1 VFFKARP
8 RGISI
13 YRTSYSLF
21 IGLVNVRTSLYVFKI
36 CTLYLSIQ
44 SYVHA
49 DTVPCTPR
57 NLLPLPDESAYKHP
71 APDTDN
77 NDDYILRPVLRAESM
92 LLPWMKEAMDNTSR
106 VGVCLRCPVF
116 ISVHFSL
123 RDEGSSEYIR
133 LCEGRESLSPNFQT
147 FHDPRHQFH
156 GISTLVSETLHP
168 LATLAL
174 LHMIPWTF
182 VHSLKV

>member
-1 VFFKARP
+1 MNCHSLL
-8 RGISI
+8 ISI
-13 YRTSYSLF
+13 HCFHFLSPVHKSYRL
-21 IGLVNVRTSLYVFKI
+21 LVLIRVG
-36 CTLYLSIQ
+36 
-44 SYVHA
+44 
-49 DTVPCTPR
+49 
-57 NLLPLPDESAYKHP
+57 
-71 APDTDN
+71 
-77 NDDYILRPVLRAESM
+77 
-92 LLPWMKEAMDNTSR
+92 PWMKEAMDNTSR

-123 RDEGSSEYIR
+123 RNEGSSEYIR

-182 VHSLKV
+182 LHSLNA

>member
-1 VFFKARP
+1 MGCIVYMF
-8 RGISI
+8 GWM
-13 YRTSYSLF
+13 
-21 IGLVNVRTSLYVFKI
+21 
-36 CTLYLSIQ
+36 
-44 SYVHA
+44 
-49 DTVPCTPR
+49 
-57 NLLPLPDESAYKHP
+57 E
-71 APDTDN
+71 
-77 NDDYILRPVLRAESM
+77 
-92 LLPWMKEAMDNTSR
+92 PWMKEAMDNTSR

-133 LCEGRESLSPNFQT
+133 LCEGRVSLSPNFQT

-182 VHSLKV
+182 LHFLKGVWHEIFDFRFFSKISVPRASEYLIGIISNFFENSRRYSRMNVCQRCQRHRQKMKKR

>member
-1 VFFKARP
+1 MCTGELV
-8 RGISI
+8 GG
-13 YRTSYSLF
+13 
-21 IGLVNVRTSLYVFKI
+21 GLVHSV
-36 CTLYLSIQ
+36 
-44 SYVHA
+44 
-49 DTVPCTPR
+49 TVLVAGIVGLFCQPT
-57 NLLPLPDESAYKHP
+57 
-71 APDTDN
+71 
-77 NDDYILRPVLRAESM
+77 
-92 LLPWMKEAMDNTSR
+92 PWMKEAMDNTSR

-123 RDEGSSEYIR
+123 HDEGSSEYIR

-182 VHSLKV
+182 LHSLNVWKFGLWRTMSVCYVTLSQTPSGLNLCHIMKTVHKT

>member
-1 VFFKARP
+1 MSGVFQNIDPPPPNRPASVYPPAFGAGGGHTRWVERGWEVNSSEDARHC
-8 RGISI
+8 S
-13 YRTSYSLF
+13 
-21 IGLVNVRTSLYVFKI
+21 V
-36 CTLYLSIQ
+36 LYLCKYFVIQ
-44 SYVHA
+44 LLLELVTESHA
-49 DTVPCTPR
+49 
-57 NLLPLPDESAYKHP
+57 
-71 APDTDN
+71 
-77 NDDYILRPVLRAESM
+77 
-92 LLPWMKEAMDNTSR
+92 WMKEAMDNTSR

-182 VHSLKV
+182 LHSLNV

>member
-1 VFFKARP
+1 MPLPNPHCTENLIYLFSEKEFRGLSSDSYIHVSDLYFP
-8 RGISI
+8 RIGPHIWLQQNRQADPRNCRSTVHMLEV
-13 YRTSYSLF
+13 YFNLLF
-21 IGLVNVRTSLYVFKI
+21 LYHILYVDTF
-36 CTLYLSIQ
+36 Q
-44 SYVHA
+44 SCFFRSH
-49 DTVPCTPR
+49 
-57 NLLPLPDESAYKHP
+57 
-71 APDTDN
+71 
-77 NDDYILRPVLRAESM
+77 LRA
-92 LLPWMKEAMDNTSR
+92 WMKEAMDNTSR

-123 RDEGSSEYIR
+123 RNEGSSEYIR

-182 VHSLKV
+182 LHSLNV